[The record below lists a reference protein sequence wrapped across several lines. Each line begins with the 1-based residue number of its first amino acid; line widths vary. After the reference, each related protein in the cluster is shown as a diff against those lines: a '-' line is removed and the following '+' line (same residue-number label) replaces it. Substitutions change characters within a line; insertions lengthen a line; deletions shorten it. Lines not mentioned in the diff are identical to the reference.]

1 MAEVGLKVDRDVL
14 GYEPS
19 PELKLME
26 ASFARKHEEETAAPV
41 QAFAQSLQQPSPEN
55 NIKAADA
62 LKKLSGVDQPQ
73 LMNAFYSVLRG
84 NLRDVGIAL
93 TGGAPVPTQAYDS
106 SGKEWIKV
114 FNERRTEQ
122 NPNGEIRGYIDPSTG
137 KKYTPDEIQA
147 LKVGPIMSV
156 KEIPVQ
162 QQNFFAAQGIT
173 AKAAAQEQINSWLKN
188 QKVAQA
194 ANANAPF
201 LVDTANALEKELS
214 DPNVI
219 KMSVSG
225 PGRELYAG
233 INEMRTGN
241 TSAISKSAETMKR
254 FMKGDKKTNEVN
266 DALKQGGGL
275 NLGLQY
281 HEGKGWT
288 KSDGTVAT
296 EDDINQAA
304 SNAKSSM
311 SSENAITARRDN
323 LLQRAQLAAAN
334 GELKDI
340 DRIQRIINLKY
351 QQDIAIQDI
360 ENAGGIKIARPSLPH
375 EVGDSFALLG
385 VKNKLAKQYG
395 ELASVYSQTV
405 ADTMAQNPNSTPAI
419 GTVEALLKNN
429 PYVRQNR
436 EKTRADIE
444 RYIGEVEPMLSK
456 IKGETTAIQQ
466 PSAEMTS
473 TGGGIPRSVAPA
485 PVELGVPAGAKKP
498 KAEAAAPS
506 PGSKIESMAEIRA
519 RLKQQ
524 RSQ

>member
-1 MAEVGLKVDRDVL
+1 MADVGLKVDRDVL

-41 QAFAQSLQQPSPEN
+41 QVVAQAMQQPSQQN
-55 NIKAADA
+55 NLAAADA
-62 LKKLSGVDQPQ
+62 LKELSGVDQPQ
-73 LMNAFYSVLRG
+73 LMNAFYSFARG
-84 NLRDVGIAL
+84 NFRDFAISL
-93 TGGAPVPTQAYDS
+93 TGGAPVPTQAFDS

-137 KKYTPDEIQA
+137 KKYTPAEIQA

-201 LVDTANALEKELS
+201 LVDTANALDKELS

-225 PGRELYAG
+225 PGRELFAG

-241 TSAISKSAETMKR
+241 TSALQKASDLLKR
-254 FMKGDKKTNEVN
+254 AV
-266 DALKQGGGL
+266 
-275 NLGLQY
+275 
-281 HEGKGWT
+281 EGKASF
-288 KSDGTVAT
+288 KNQ
-296 EDDINQAA
+296 DDLEKQTGGFTLGFNLNEAKQLTNAKGEKASTDDVEQAA
-304 SNAKSSM
+304 SSAASSLT
-311 SSENAITARRDN
+311 SKNEITARKDN
-323 LLQRAQLAAAN
+323 LLQRAQLAAAK

-340 DRIQRIINLKY
+340 DRIQRIINFKY
-351 QQDIAIQDI
+351 QQDLAIQDI

-498 KAEAAAPS
+498 KAEATAPS